1 MAWRETEIMEERTR
15 FMAEWLENEV
25 SRTELCE
32 RYGISRKTGYK
43 WAARFAASGPAG
55 LHDLPRA
62 PLNHGRETS
71 AELVDRIV
79 GLKETYP
86 RWGPKKLIERLKRK
100 EPGIAWPAISTANEI
115 LKRHGLVG
123 PRRKRW
129 RASGN
134 GPWPEP
140 HGPNAVWTADHK
152 GWFKTRDGRRCE
164 PLTVMDASSR
174 YLLALEATR
183 STSQEEAWP
192 VFERLFKEHG
202 LPDRLRSDNGAPFA
216 SAGVTGLTPLS
227 VRFVKLGI
235 ALERID
241 PGKPQ
246 QNGGHER
253 FHLTMLH
260 LAEAPQADK
269 DAQGQAFDA
278 FRQEYNEERP
288 HETLGMD
295 TPAEHY
301 RNSSR
306 TMPASTP
313 EPDYPAEAAVRQVR
327 QSGEIKWNGG
337 LIYVSQTLAGEAVAA
352 TETEDGQWVL
362 SFYAHPLGIIDGKRR
377 RLVRRSAAP
386 PRPAGA
392 AADHNEGERT
402 VTHVSG

>member
-1 MAWRETEIMEERTR
+1 MAWRETDIMEERTR

-86 RWGPKKLIERLKRK
+86 RWGPKKLIERLRRK

-174 YLLALEATR
+174 YLLALEATS

-216 SAGVTGLTPLS
+216 SAGVTG
-227 VRFVKLGI
+227 
-235 ALERID
+235 
-241 PGKPQ
+241 
-246 QNGGHER
+246 
-253 FHLTMLH
+253 
-260 LAEAPQADK
+260 
-269 DAQGQAFDA
+269 
-278 FRQEYNEERP
+278 
-288 HETLGMD
+288 
-295 TPAEHY
+295 
-301 RNSSR
+301 
-306 TMPASTP
+306 
-313 EPDYPAEAAVRQVR
+313 
-327 QSGEIKWNGG
+327 
-337 LIYVSQTLAGEAVAA
+337 
-352 TETEDGQWVL
+352 
-362 SFYAHPLGIIDGKRR
+362 
-377 RLVRRSAAP
+377 
-386 PRPAGA
+386 
-392 AADHNEGERT
+392 
-402 VTHVSG
+402 